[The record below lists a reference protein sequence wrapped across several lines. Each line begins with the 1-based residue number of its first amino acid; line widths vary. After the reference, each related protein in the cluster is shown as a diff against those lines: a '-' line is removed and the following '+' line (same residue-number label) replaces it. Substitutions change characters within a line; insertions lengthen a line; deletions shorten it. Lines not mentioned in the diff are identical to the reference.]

1 MKVTVFGCGGWGI
14 AVARHL
20 HGNGSDVTLWT
31 PFEEECAALRNQRGN
46 EKLLPGIRLDDA
58 ISFTCDIRQAAQ
70 CDMGVIAVPSFA
82 VHETA
87 LRLRDLLP
95 AGRPVVLLSK
105 GFDREG
111 GNCLLSETLERALAG
126 RAPVVAVTGPSHAE
140 EVARGIPTA
149 VVAASRDAQAAKE
162 VQDVFA
168 GPSFRVYTS
177 PDIVGAELGGAMKN
191 IMALAVGISDGAGF
205 GDNTKAMIMTRGIAE
220 MSRFGVLLGGKAETF
235 AGLSGIGDLI
245 VTCVSQHSRNRRAG
259 LLIGAGK
266 SPEQAIKEVGAVV
279 EGYYAVQSVHELQ
292 RTVPAE
298 LPITDAIYRLL
309 FEGAGLD
316 EVVKSLLSREKRCE
330 LEPWLVERPG
340 GGTDAVS
347 GA

>member
-1 MKVTVFGCGGWGI
+1 MKITVFGCGGWGI

-20 HGNGSDVTLWT
+20 HGNGKNVTMWT
-31 PFEEECAALRNQRGN
+31 PFVEECAALCKSHGN
-46 EKLLPGIRLDDA
+46 DKLLPGVRLDDA
-58 ISFTCDIRQAAQ
+58 IVFTTDIQQAAQ
-70 CDMGVIAVPSFA
+70 CDMAAIAVPSFA
-82 VHETA
+82 VHDTA
-87 LRLRDLLP
+87 MRLCGILP

-111 GNCLLSETLERALAG
+111 GNCLLSETLERALQD

-149 VVAASRDAQAAKE
+149 VVAASRDAKAAKE

-205 GDNTKAMIMTRGIAE
+205 GDNTKALIMTRGIAE

-235 AGLSGIGDLI
+235 SGLSGLGDLI

-266 SPEQAIKEVGAVV
+266 SPEEAIKEVGAVV
-279 EGYYAVQSVHELQ
+279 EGYYAVQSVHELK
-292 RTVPAE
+292 RAVPAE
-298 LPITDAIYRLL
+298 LPISDAIYRLL

-330 LEPWLVERPG
+330 LEPWLTTPVDRS
-340 GGTDAVS
+340 TDGFS